1 MFDAATQ
8 PFYTGSREAAS
19 KLSLATRM
27 INIKMDHN
35 YLRIAWM
42 HKRNCLKSICQK
54 KRVS

>member
-19 KLSLATRM
+19 KLSLLTRK

-35 YLRIAWM
+35 YLRLAWM
-42 HKRNCLKSICQK
+42 HERNCLKSICKK